1 MCGGVNAM
9 PRAASQA
16 RAPVKIGLVNNMG
29 DAALLATERQ
39 FMRLIEAASREIDVH
54 VRLFYL
60 PEIARGDA
68 ARAQLH
74 ARYAPIDALPHAGLD
89 ALIVTGCEP
98 VRSNLKDEPYWSSL
112 LRLIDWA
119 KDNTISTIWSCLAAH
134 AAVLHLDGIERQRLP
149 RKLVGIYEFERVS
162 DHPLLR
168 AVTELVHVPHSRL
181 NGLSSSDLAR
191 RGYELLT
198 QSADSGVD
206 AFVKQYK
213 SLLVFLQGHPEYEPD
228 SLYREYRRDMTRFL
242 NGQQDTCP
250 ALPDNYFDRK
260 TNLLFSAFGEAA
272 RAERTRALVRHF
284 PALEKVRLSRADWAA
299 SSSRLFS
306 NWICHIAEA
315 KAQQVHL
322 AHEHVIV

>member
-1 MCGGVNAM
+1 MNAI
-9 PRAASQA
+9 PRAGS
-16 RAPVKIGLVNNMG
+16 RAKAPITIGLVNNMS

-39 FMRLIEAASREIDVH
+39 FMRLIAPAARETDVH

-68 ARAQLH
+68 ARAQLDS
-74 ARYAPIDALPHAGLD
+74 RYAPIDALPDAGID

-98 VRSNLKDEPYWSSL
+98 VRSNLADEPYWPSL
-112 LRLIDWA
+112 SRLIDWA

-149 RKLVGIYEFERVS
+149 RKLAGVYEFDRVS
-162 DHPLLR
+162 GHRLLR
-168 AVTELVHVPHSRL
+168 AVAGPFQVPHSRL
-181 NGLSSSDLAR
+181 NGLSSNDLTR
-191 RGYELLT
+191 RGYEVLT

-213 SLLVFLQGHPEYEPD
+213 SLFVFLQGHPEYEPD

-242 NGQQDTCP
+242 EGRQDACP

-260 TNLLFSAFGEAA
+260 TSLLFRAFAEAA
-272 RAERTRALVRHF
+272 RAERTPALAEHF
-284 PALEKVRLSRADWAA
+284 PALEKVRLSRTDWAA

-306 NWICHIAEA
+306 NWIRHIAEA
-315 KAQQVHL
+315 KARV
-322 AHEHVIV
+322 AHPAREHATV

>member
-1 MCGGVNAM
+1 MNAM
-9 PRAASQA
+9 PRAISPANT
-16 RAPVKIGLVNNMG
+16 PIKIGLVNNMG

-39 FMRLIEAASREIDVH
+39 FTRLIEPAAHEIDVH

-68 ARAQLH
+68 AQTHLQGG
-74 ARYAPIDALPHAGLD
+74 YEPIEALPHAGLD

-98 VRSNLKDEPYWSSL
+98 VQPNLMDEPYWPSL
-112 LRLIDWA
+112 VRLIDWA

-149 RKLVGIYEFERVS
+149 RKLAGVCEFDRVS

-168 AVTELVHVPHSRL
+168 GVKEPVHVPHSRL

-198 QSADSGVD
+198 QSADSDVD

-213 SLLVFLQGHPEYEPD
+213 SLFVFLQGHPEYEPD

-260 TNLLFSAFGEAA
+260 TNLLFSAFGKAA
-272 RAERTRALVRHF
+272 RAERTPALVRHF

-306 NWICHIAEA
+306 NWIFHIAEA
-315 KAQQVHL
+315 KARQAHL